1 MIAISLSKSRVRR
14 VPGSSRSWC
23 GVLVAKA
30 GPIALPLATRLGG
43 RPRTSR
49 YCRRRWQRV
58 VLLRTVRV
66 ATMALASPFVSFPY
80 SYTTSIL
87 LQHHLSITIYPSY
100 AVPLHTASYLRS
112 VSQNCIRSPHA
123 VHTPTLSIVHTTQN
137 LRSRFCSVLSPFFS
151 PSMLCAS
158 GPHMLCPTTSSRGA
172 PQTAHPPKSRLR
184 PLAPYAVAIV
194 HTPLRFCVSH
204 VLLSPIITDTN
215 VDISHRSDEHVPRR
229 IPVRLVC
236 PLRLRSPAHVR
247 RQT

>member
-14 VPGSSRSWC
+14 APGSSRSSC

-30 GPIALPLATRLGG
+30 GPNALPLATRLGG

-66 ATMALASPFVSFPY
+66 ATMALASPFVSFLY

-112 VSQNCIRSPHA
+112 VSQNCIRSHHLTSPHL
-123 VHTPTLSIVHTTQN
+123 TLSIPTTTLSIAPN
-137 LRSRFCSVLSPFFS
+137 LTSRFCIFF
-151 PSMLCAS
+151 
-158 GPHMLCPTTSSRGA
+158 
-172 PQTAHPPKSRLR
+172 
-184 PLAPYAVAIV
+184 
-194 HTPLRFCVSH
+194 
-204 VLLSPIITDTN
+204 
-215 VDISHRSDEHVPRR
+215 RR
-229 IPVRLVC
+229 
-236 PLRLRSPAHVR
+236 
-247 RQT
+247 

>member
-1 MIAISLSKSRVRR
+1 
-14 VPGSSRSWC
+14 
-23 GVLVAKA
+23 
-30 GPIALPLATRLGG
+30 
-43 RPRTSR
+43 
-49 YCRRRWQRV
+49 
-58 VLLRTVRV
+58 
-66 ATMALASPFVSFPY
+66 MALASPFVSFLY

-123 VHTPTLSIVHTTQN
+123 VHTPHALYSPHNSKPTITFLFRLV
-137 LRSRFCSVLSPFFS
+137 PFFS
-151 PSMLCAS
+151 PSMLRAS

-204 VLLSPIITDTN
+204 VLPSPIITDTN
-215 VDISHRSDEHVPRR
+215 VDISHRSDEHAPRR
-229 IPVRLVC
+229 IPVRPVC
-236 PLRLRSPAHVR
+236 PLFVFDRQRTYGVRPEVYDHTSGVHVR
-247 RQT
+247 RQARAGPRA